1 MRVLK
6 PPLLLSFPNI
16 LIVSEVPLGAP
27 NGFGVTLKNLFAGWP
42 RETIRY
48 FYNRADYRN
57 LPKADL
63 DFRYAPVPNSP
74 GRRHAIP
81 KWLGITPEWRGRYSK
96 AWLRRNL
103 RGFNP
108 DLVFSSVHSMSTILF
123 ANWIAQQTSRP
134 HVLHIMDE
142 PFKHA
147 EPAEVKSLLQRTRG
161 FLTISETMRS
171 TYRKRYGHDSQ
182 VFHNGAEEEF
192 FNPPP
197 RQTTS
202 KDAPIRIRFIG
213 NLLHL
218 QHFQAIE
225 DIATAV
231 RQHNRTNKRPASL
244 EIFGGEYPEGCSEE
258 ILHPDEV
265 TYHGRIDLVDRI
277 STIAEADLLAIPFT
291 FNPGYF
297 EEYRLSIP
305 TKLPENLATGI
316 PVLMYGPKGMAATD
330 FCLRHDLATVLT
342 KRSVPDLLKVI
353 KDLAENP
360 TPFREK
366 ASSAQQFARLKLSAA
381 ATSKHF
387 QELLR
392 QMIN

>member
-1 MRVLK
+1 LHPKV
-6 PPLLLSFPNI
+6 

-27 NGFGVTLKNLFAGWP
+27 NGFGVTLKNLFTGWP
-42 RETIRY
+42 REKIRY
-48 FYNRADYRN
+48 FYNRADYRD

-108 DLVFSSVHSMSTILF
+108 DLVFSSVHSITTILF
-123 ANWIAQQTSRP
+123 SNWIAQQAGKP

-147 EPAEVKSLLQRTRG
+147 EPAEVKSLLRRTRG

-171 TYRKRYGHDSQ
+171 TYRKRYGRDSQ

-192 FNPPP
+192 FNSPP
-197 RQTTS
+197 RQTTNP
-202 KDAPIRIRFIG
+202 DAPIRIRFIG
-213 NLLHL
+213 NLLQL

-225 DIATAV
+225 DIASAV
-231 RQHNRTNKRPASL
+231 RQHNRTNSRRVLL
-244 EIFGGEYPEGCSEE
+244 EIFGGEHPEGCSEE
-258 ILHPDEV
+258 ILHADEV
-265 TYHGRIDLVDRI
+265 TYHGRIDLVDRLN
-277 STIAEADLLAIPFT
+277 TIAEADLLAIPFT

-316 PVLMYGPKGMAATD
+316 PVLLYGPEGMAATD
-330 FCLRHDLATVLT
+330 FCVKHDLATVLT
-342 KRSVPDLLKVI
+342 ERSIPDLLRLLR
-353 KDLAENP
+353 DFAENP
-360 TPFREK
+360 APFRQR
-366 ASSAQQFARLKLSAA
+366 ASCAKEFARRELSAKV
-381 ATSKHF
+381 TSDRF
-387 QELLR
+387 QSLLR
-392 QMIN
+392 QLVD